1 MAEKNNNQSSFL
13 ETFQISR
20 EIWLKK
26 NRLLI
31 LLIPTSKQNMST
43 TRQLFTLSL
52 IVFLALSGQSIA
64 QQLSVNSI
72 PEQLKKDVNSVVRYD
87 NTTIEV
93 NKSYDMTITNEYA
106 ITVLNSSGNE
116 HISAGSSY
124 SKSLKIVEMSAKILD
139 GNGKEIKKLKSA
151 DLIDVSAVSSGSIF
165 VDDRLQYYQYAP
177 GSYPYTFVFKLVVK
191 SQNTAFLP
199 SWMPLDKEFQST
211 ESNTY
216 TLSYPV
222 EWKLVTTDRNF
233 DSFGVKK
240 SHVPGRYSLEINQA
254 LPITDEYARPPLS
267 EITPFASAS
276 LDHFQLEN
284 IKGEVSNWNEF
295 GEWYQS
301 KMLVGNEL
309 VPEKTR
315 NEILSLVAGVSDSV
329 EMARLIYAYVQSKT
343 RYVSVSIGIGG
354 WKPMTVASVDEYKY
368 GDCKALSFYT
378 QSLLKTAGL
387 PATYTII
394 DAGNYPK
401 QLDTTQVSV
410 QGNHVIV
417 SVPLKDTTI
426 WLETTN
432 QHVPFGY
439 LGDFTDNRTALSLSE
454 KGSKLVKTPMYPDS
468 INKQEN
474 VASIVLEADGFMKAS
489 LTRRS
494 SGLQYDSKYYLE
506 LQKTEDNEKY
516 YQKDWNYL
524 QFLKLSKIN
533 FEADKKSVVFV
544 EKLDLEALKYSTMS
558 GERMLFQAN
567 FFNRITYVPPRIP
580 NRKQKLVIPRG
591 YHDLDSYEVELPEGF
606 KIEALPSKNEI
617 ETRFGKY
624 SLHVEQLSE
633 NTLRITR
640 SYLEK
645 SGTFPAEDYSEYLQF
660 RKDIVRYDQSKII
673 LIKKSL

>member
-1 MAEKNNNQSSFL
+1 
-13 ETFQISR
+13 
-20 EIWLKK
+20 
-26 NRLLI
+26 
-31 LLIPTSKQNMST
+31 MST
-43 TRQLFTLSL
+43 TRQLFILSL
-52 IVFLALSGQSIA
+52 IVFLALSGQSFA

-72 PEQLKKDVNSVVRYD
+72 PEQLKKDVNSVVRYY
-87 NTTIEV
+87 NTSIEV
-93 NKSYDMTITNEYA
+93 NKSYDMTITYEYA

-139 GNGKEIKKLKSA
+139 ANGKEIKKLKSA
-151 DLIDVSAVSSGSIF
+151 DLIDVSAVNSGSIF

-216 TLSYPV
+216 TLIYPA
-222 EWKLVTTDRNF
+222 EWKLVTTERNL

-240 SHVPGRYSLEINQA
+240 SHDPGRYSLEIQQA

-267 EITPFASAS
+267 EITPFTSAS

-301 KMLVGNEL
+301 KMLAGNEL

-315 NEILSLVAGVSDSV
+315 NEILSLVAGVSDSI
-329 EMARLIYAYVQSKT
+329 EMTRLIYEYVQSKT

-387 PATYTII
+387 PATYTLI
-394 DAGNYPK
+394 DAGNYPRK
-401 QLDTTQVSV
+401 LDTTQVSV

-417 SVPLKDTTI
+417 SVPLKDATI

-432 QHVPFGY
+432 QHIPFGY

-468 INKQEN
+468 INKQET
-474 VASIVLEADGFMKAS
+474 VASIVLEADGFMKAN
-489 LTRRS
+489 LIRRS
-494 SGLQYDSKYYLE
+494 SGLQYDNKYYLE
-506 LQKTEDNEKY
+506 LQKTEDNEKF

-533 FEADKKSVVFV
+533 FEADKNHVVFI
-544 EKLDLEALKYSTMS
+544 ENLDLEALKYSTMS

-580 NRKQKLVIPRG
+580 NRKQKIVIPRG
-591 YHDLDSYEVELPEGF
+591 FHDLDAYEVILPEGF
-606 KIEALPSKNEI
+606 MIEALPSKNAI